1 MIITMKEVTTMMTL
15 KEMITFMHDMQN
27 EYEWEHFVDIDYI
40 STVGA
45 LMEGISAL
53 MMENGQF

>member
-1 MIITMKEVTTMMTL
+1 MMTL

-27 EYEWEHFVDIDYI
+27 DYEWEHFTDIDYI

>member
-1 MIITMKEVTTMMTL
+1 MMNL
-15 KEMITFMHDMQN
+15 KEMITFMHDMQA
-27 EYEWEHFVDIDYI
+27 EYEFEHFVDIDYI
-40 STVGA
+40 STIGA